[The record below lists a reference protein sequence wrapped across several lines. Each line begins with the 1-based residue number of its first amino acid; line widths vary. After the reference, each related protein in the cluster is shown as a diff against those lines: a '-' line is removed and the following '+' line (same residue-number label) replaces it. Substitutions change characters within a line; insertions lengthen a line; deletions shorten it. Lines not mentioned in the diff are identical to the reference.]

1 MITISSISFGEDV
14 EREVLDTLRSGVV
27 AQGPKVAKFEERFAE
42 LVGTRHAVAVNSGTT
57 ALIAALQVQDLEPDD
72 EVLTTPFTF
81 VATLNA
87 ILESGA
93 TARFADITESDFALD
108 PAVTAE
114 RVNERTKVLL
124 PVHLYGQVADMAA
137 LMPLAE
143 SRGLAVVEDAAQA
156 HGATFEGRG
165 AGSFGLGCF
174 SFYATKNLTTAEGG
188 MITTDNDTVADRLR
202 VLRNQ
207 GMRRRYEYEMVGQNF
222 RMTDLQASLVLPQL
236 GSYREQVESRRRNAE
251 ALRTGLKD
259 VDGLRLPSEL
269 DGRGHVWH
277 QFTVTLGE
285 DAPIDRDI
293 LAQRLYER
301 GVGSGVYYPKAAYD
315 YDCYRKHPR
324 VIIEDT
330 PVAASVARRCLSLP
344 VHAALSDGEI
354 DQIISAV
361 RDALEAS

>member
-1 MITISSISFGEDV
+1 MIAISSISFGEDV

-27 AQGPKVAKFEERFAE
+27 AQGPKVARFEEGFAD
-42 LVGTRHAVAVNSGTT
+42 LVGTRHAVAVNNGTT
-57 ALIAALQVQDLEPDD
+57 ALIAALRVQDLEPGD

-93 TARFADITESDFALD
+93 TARFADITEADFALD
-108 PAVTAE
+108 PDIASQC
-114 RVNERTKVLL
+114 VNERTKVLL
-124 PVHLYGQVADMAA
+124 PVHLYGQAADMGT

-143 SRGLAVVEDAAQA
+143 SRGLTVIEDAAQA

-188 MITTDNDTVADRLR
+188 MITTDDDAVADRLR

-222 RMTDLQASLVLPQL
+222 RMTDLQASLGLPQL
-236 GSYREQVESRRRNAE
+236 GSYREQVEARRRNAE

-259 VDGLRLPSEL
+259 VDGLRLPSEIA
-269 DGRGHVWH
+269 GRGHVWH
-277 QFTVTLGE
+277 QFTVTLGD
-285 DAPIDRDI
+285 DAPIDRDT
-293 LAQRLYER
+293 LAQRLLER
-301 GVGSGVYYPKAAYD
+301 EVGSGVYYPRTAYD
-315 YDCYRKHPR
+315 YDCYREHPR
-324 VIIEDT
+324 VIVEDT
-330 PVAASVARRCLSLP
+330 PVATSVARRCLSLP
-344 VHAALSDGEI
+344 VHAALSTGEI
-354 DQIISAV
+354 DQIVAAV
-361 RDALEAS
+361 REAMGA